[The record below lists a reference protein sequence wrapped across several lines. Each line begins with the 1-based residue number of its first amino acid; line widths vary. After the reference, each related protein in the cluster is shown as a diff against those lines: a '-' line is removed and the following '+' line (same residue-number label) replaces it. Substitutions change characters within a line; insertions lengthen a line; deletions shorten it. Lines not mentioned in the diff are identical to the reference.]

1 MGQSSLER
9 SGSLDKLA
17 SPPATPNTQVVLKV
31 AMACGGCSGAVERVL
46 AKMEGEVAQGQK
58 ALGICLGVEAGGK
71 RWYCWQWLDVKALHT
86 KRGAWPGP
94 TLTTL

>member
-1 MGQSSLER
+1 MVEVRVLQACFGAAACVGQSSLER

-58 ALGICLGVEAGGK
+58 AF
-71 RWYCWQWLDVKALHT
+71 
-86 KRGAWPGP
+86 AWG
-94 TLTTL
+94 